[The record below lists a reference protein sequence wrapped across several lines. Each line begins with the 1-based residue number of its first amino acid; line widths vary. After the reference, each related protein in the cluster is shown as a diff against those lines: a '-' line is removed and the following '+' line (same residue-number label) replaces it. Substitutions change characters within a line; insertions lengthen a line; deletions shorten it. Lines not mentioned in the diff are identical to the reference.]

1 MFKLFVSQQF
11 TNRMTC
17 CAKTILSSRLRELCC
32 NISCFS
38 YLPLFTLQ
46 RSSKRERIPT
56 RSLSTKRLKKF
67 VYRRKWQKA
76 VNAMLALKR
85 MGVKLQ

>member
-1 MFKLFVSQQF
+1 MASKRV
-11 TNRMTC
+11 C
-17 CAKTILSSRLRELCC
+17 ITINKALTLLSSNLILHSHSHY
-32 NISCFS
+32 NLMLLS
-38 YLPLFTLQ
+38 LQ
-46 RSSKRERIPT
+46 RSAKRERIPT

-85 MGVKLQ
+85 MGVKL